1 MPWPLAKAQ
10 LNPAP
15 STAIDQRLSMNH
27 YKFLH
32 LFNIFNPSNAAPM
45 SSEEIGDTTRLLPDS
60 SESSTSQRSRWL
72 FARLSAALLW
82 GGFVTAIDESFVLAQ
97 NGQIASQ
104 FSQFRNSSLL
114 IIVYAIVNTV
124 SNPLLGK
131 LAQKQAKSQV
141 VIASAL
147 LFGLGNVL
155 CSISG
160 RWPLIVTSRGIV
172 GLGGAGLG
180 LMATILWSDTQSL
193 ADLAIWHSYS
203 VVAETLGWV
212 AGGPTG
218 ELLTDASSW
227 RVMFAV
233 QASCTVPVLAL
244 VLFPPR
250 CTWPGRLEPTKSAD
264 LVPDRGTGRS
274 SFDVVG
280 AFLCVFVFL
289 PPIIALSLG
298 GEHLPWRHPVII
310 SLLSVTVPAVAAFV
324 LWELRTT
331 CEPIIPVRL
340 IFGINLSRP
349 FICLLLLMISHNS
362 VLFLLP
368 LYAQVE
374 YFGFARSHGIVVS
387 VFMMSMTLGAVI
399 GARFVKRYGPNLPL
413 VVTLSLLAI
422 CSWVLSQGLTAPN
435 HWLFLPTVGF
445 VGLLAGTPPNCL
457 LVCVIRFS
465 PPQDRA
471 VVISMF
477 QVFEAF
483 GGVLAITITSTSLR
497 LLTMAELRQRIG
509 TDPAS
514 EKMFKHFLEDVDY
527 LGSVPSDMREAMQA
541 AYGVAARKCCLI
553 ALTSCIA
560 AVLSAAILPRLQL
573 YPENLRSGDDLQA
586 EVASDSE
593 TDHIDT

>member
-15 STAIDQRLSMNH
+15 STAIDQRLSLNH

-32 LFNIFNPSNAAPM
+32 LFNIFDPSNAAPM
-45 SSEEIGDTTRLLPDS
+45 SSEEIGDTTHLLPDS
-60 SESSTSQRSRWL
+60 GESGTSQRSRWL

-82 GGFVTAIDESFVLAQ
+82 GGFVTATDESFALAQ

-124 SNPLLGK
+124 SNPLSGKLGK

-147 LFGLGNVL
+147 LFGFGNVL

-160 RWPLIVTSRGIV
+160 RWPLILASRGIV

-218 ELLTDASSW
+218 ELVTDASSW
-227 RVMFAV
+227 RVFVLPLSPTFTPMRFADLVRMFAV

-244 VLFPPR
+244 VLFSPR

-264 LVPDRGTGRS
+264 LVPDRGTERS

-310 SLLSVTVPAVAAFV
+310 SLLSVTIPAVAAFV

-340 IFGINLSRP
+340 IFGVNLSRP

-374 YFGFARSHGIVVS
+374 YFGLARSHGIVVS
-387 VFMMSMTLGAVI
+387 VFMISMTLGAVI
-399 GARFVKRYGPNLPL
+399 GARF
-413 VVTLSLLAI
+413 
-422 CSWVLSQGLTAPN
+422 GLT
-435 HWLFLPTVGF
+435 
-445 VGLLAGTPPNCL
+445 
-457 LVCVIRFS
+457 
-465 PPQDRA
+465 DRA

-483 GGVLAITITSTSLR
+483 GGVLAITITSASLR
-497 LLTMAELRQRIG
+497 LLTMAELRQRVG

-527 LGSVPSDMREAMQA
+527 LGSLPSDVREAMQA
-541 AYGVAARKCCLI
+541 AYGVAARKCCP
-553 ALTSCIA
+553 
-560 AVLSAAILPRLQL
+560 ILPRMQL
-573 YPENLRSGDDLQA
+573 DPENLRSGGDLQA

>member
-1 MPWPLAKAQ
+1 
-10 LNPAP
+10 
-15 STAIDQRLSMNH
+15 
-27 YKFLH
+27 
-32 LFNIFNPSNAAPM
+32 M

-60 SESSTSQRSRWL
+60 SESGTSQRSRWL

-82 GGFVTAIDESFVLAQ
+82 GGFVTATDESFALAQ

-124 SNPLLGK
+124 SNPLSGKLGK

-147 LFGLGNVL
+147 LFGFGNVL

-160 RWPLIVTSRGIV
+160 RWPLILASRGIV

-212 AGGPTG
+212 AGGPT
-218 ELLTDASSW
+218 
-227 RVMFAV
+227 
-233 QASCTVPVLAL
+233 
-244 VLFPPR
+244 
-250 CTWPGRLEPTKSAD
+250 
-264 LVPDRGTGRS
+264 
-274 SFDVVG
+274 
-280 AFLCVFVFL
+280 
-289 PPIIALSLG
+289 
-298 GEHLPWRHPVII
+298 
-310 SLLSVTVPAVAAFV
+310 
-324 LWELRTT
+324 
-331 CEPIIPVRL
+331 
-340 IFGINLSRP
+340 
-349 FICLLLLMISHNS
+349 
-362 VLFLLP
+362 
-368 LYAQVE
+368 
-374 YFGFARSHGIVVS
+374 
-387 VFMMSMTLGAVI
+387 
-399 GARFVKRYGPNLPL
+399 
-413 VVTLSLLAI
+413 
-422 CSWVLSQGLTAPN
+422 
-435 HWLFLPTVGF
+435 
-445 VGLLAGTPPNCL
+445 
-457 LVCVIRFS
+457 
-465 PPQDRA
+465 DRA

-483 GGVLAITITSTSLR
+483 GGVLAITITSASLR
-497 LLTMAELRQRIG
+497 LLTMAELRQRVG

-527 LGSVPSDMREAMQA
+527 LGSLPSDVREAMQA

-560 AVLSAAILPRLQL
+560 AVLTAAILPRMQL
-573 YPENLRSGDDLQA
+573 DPENLRSGGDLQA